1 MSHAWI
7 ESGRRA
13 FSRVLPQADRP
24 AREEPLAT
32 GDEGALARRTW
43 AGFTP
48 DSAVAVAT
56 WLVGMALAVLL
67 VRWFDLDP
75 YTVGGV
81 VMPMGV
87 GAVAGA
93 IVLALFLL
101 RRSDLLIGVGIGV
114 YSAWI
119 ALAMATTLHGSPY
132 GFGLLSGDA
141 GRFVAMAMKFTQ
153 TSASSDPFIKGMPSE
168 YPPLYPWVVGHVAR
182 LVDRPAWQLFG
193 DMQIVVM
200 TGAVVLSYVL
210 WRRLVSPGVAFAIA
224 GLSPA
229 VFAGPSKDYE
239 FIALLVFTPWVLAT
253 CLRLPRERGGLHWLS
268 SGIIGGLLVLTYEA
282 WIFYAAAGIVALLVL
297 SFRAAAARGRYLLHL
312 LGVTVTAVVVASWY
326 LVPFGWDVLTQH
338 SERVSDLWMS
348 AAISDHPLYLP
359 FLQVTP
365 LAAIQLAGLL
375 GMLWYRRTT
384 WWAQPLLLLVLGTY
398 AYRVAFLLRTAYDN
412 HTGYLQYTETL
423 ISMLFMVAGVLTFAE
438 AVPPLWRRL
447 SIPSVG
453 RVSRERLVAVTVVVV
468 LVVWAFVQG
477 WPQWVPGPRGLRD
490 SVTAVG
496 EVNRGTDAHAE
507 PLPDGSLVRFAPPAG
522 YIYPRFPTSDV
533 ERVVTSQLGASA
545 RPVVLVYDQRLFA
558 FTTYYGYTAVDR
570 LSANSLTLWDA
581 RTAEIK
587 KLAKITDPAQFA
599 TAVDKTPY
607 GPIDV
612 FVLHVA
618 NETKW
623 QWLNVPF
630 SPQSFDAAHFHIERL
645 PDNAV
650 IAVRKH

>member
-13 FSRVLPQADRP
+13 FRRVLPQADRP
-24 AREEPLAT
+24 TDREPVA
-32 GDEGALARRTW
+32 
-43 AGFTP
+43 AGHGTTVAQRSLWGVTS

-56 WLVGMALAVLL
+56 WLVGTALAVVL

-81 VMPMGV
+81 VMPIGV
-87 GAVAGA
+87 GAVAGG

-101 RRSDLLIGVGIGV
+101 RRSATLIGAGIGV
-114 YSAWI
+114 YSASI
-119 ALAMATTLHGSPY
+119 GLAMATTLHGSPY
-132 GFGLLSGDA
+132 GFGLLTGDA
-141 GRFVAMAMKFTQ
+141 GRFVAMAMKFMH
-153 TSASSDPFIKGMPSE
+153 TSASADPFVKGMPSE

-182 LVDRPAWQLFG
+182 VVDRPAWQLFG

-210 WRRLVSPGVAFAIA
+210 WRRLVTPGVAFAIA

-253 CLRLPRERGGLHWLS
+253 FLRLPRERGGLHWLS

-282 WIFYAAAGIVALLVL
+282 WIFYAAAGLVVLLALNL
-297 SFRAAAARGRYLLHL
+297 RAASDRGRYLLYL
-312 LGVTVTAVVVASWY
+312 VGVAVTALVVSSWY
-326 LVPFGWDVLTQH
+326 LVPFGWDLLTQGG
-338 SERVSDLWMS
+338 ERVSDLWMS
-348 AAISDHPLYLP
+348 SGISDHPLYLP
-359 FLQVTP
+359 FLQATP
-365 LAAIQLAGLL
+365 LAVIQLVGLL
-375 GMLWYRRTT
+375 GTMWYRRTT
-384 WWAQPLLLLVLGTY
+384 WWAQPLLLLVLGSY
-398 AYRVAFLLRTAYDN
+398 VYRVVFLLRTAYDN
-412 HTGYLQYTETL
+412 HTGYLQYTDTL
-423 ISMLFMVAGVLTFAE
+423 ISMVLMVAGVLTLAE
-438 AVPPLWRRL
+438 VVPSVWRRL

-453 RVSRERLVAVTVVVV
+453 RIPRERLVSVTAVVV
-468 LVVWAFVQG
+468 LVVWAFMQG

-490 SVTAVG
+490 SVTGVG
-496 EVNRGTDAHAE
+496 DVNRGSDAHAE
-507 PLPDGSLVRFAPPAG
+507 PLPDGSLVRFAPPAS

-533 ERVVTSQLGASA
+533 ERVVTAQLGANA

-558 FTTYYGYTAVDR
+558 FTDYYGYTAVDR
-570 LSANSLTLWDA
+570 LSANTLTLWDA

-599 TAVDKTPY
+599 AAVDTTPY

-618 NETKW
+618 GDRW

-630 SPQSFDAAHFHIERL
+630 SPLSFDAQHFHIERL
-645 PDNAV
+645 PDSTV
-650 IAVRKH
+650 IAVRKR

>member
-7 ESGRRA
+7 QSGRRA
-13 FSRVLPQADRP
+13 FRRVLPEADRP
-24 AREEPLAT
+24 TSAEPAAAGREA
-32 GDEGALARRTW
+32 ALVGGSRW
-43 AGFTP
+43 GFP
-48 DSAVAVAT
+48 MDSAVAVAT
-56 WLVGMALAVLL
+56 WLVGTALAVVL

-81 VMPMGV
+81 VMPIGI

-93 IVLALFLL
+93 IVLTLFLL
-101 RRSDLLIGVGIGV
+101 RRSASLIGAGIGV
-114 YSAWI
+114 YSATI

-132 GFGLLSGDA
+132 GFGLLTGDA
-141 GRFVAMAMKFTQ
+141 GRFVAMAMKFMH
-153 TSASSDPFIKGMPSE
+153 TSQSADPFVKGMPSE
-168 YPPLYPWVVGHVAR
+168 YPPLYPWIVGHVAR

-193 DMQIVVM
+193 EMQIVVM

-239 FIALLVFTPWVLAT
+239 FIALLVFVPWVLAT
-253 CLRLPRERGGLHWLS
+253 FLRLPRERGGLHWLS

-282 WIFYAAAGIVALLVL
+282 WIFYASAGLVVLLIL
-297 SFRAAAARGRYLLHL
+297 NLRATRARGRYLLYL
-312 LGVTVTAVVVASWY
+312 VGVAVTALVVSSWY
-326 LVPFGWDVLTQH
+326 LVPFGWDLLTQGG
-338 SERVSDLWMS
+338 ERVSDLWMS
-348 AAISDHPLYLP
+348 AGISDHPLYLP
-359 FLQVTP
+359 FLLVTP
-365 LAAIQLAGLL
+365 IAAIQLAGLL
-375 GMLWYRRTT
+375 GTLWYWRTT
-384 WWAQPLLLLVLGTY
+384 WWAQPLLLIVLGSY
-398 AYRVAFLLRTAYDN
+398 AYRVVFLLRTAYDN
-412 HTGYLQYTETL
+412 HTGYLQYTDTL
-423 ISMLFMVAGVLTFAE
+423 ISMALMVAGVLTIAE

-453 RVSRERLVAVTVVVV
+453 RLSRERLVAVTAVLV
-468 LVVWAFVQG
+468 LVVWAFMQG

-496 EVNRGTDAHAE
+496 DVNRGTDVHAE
-507 PLPDGSLVRFAPPAG
+507 PLPDGSLVRFAPPAS

-533 ERVVTSQLGASA
+533 ERVVTAQLGANA

-558 FTTYYGYTAVDR
+558 FTDYYGYTAVDR
-570 LSANSLTLWDA
+570 LSANTLTLWDA
-581 RTAEIK
+581 RTAAIK

-599 TAVDKTPY
+599 AAVDKTPY

-618 NETKW
+618 GDRW
-623 QWLNVPF
+623 QWLSVAF
-630 SPQSFDAAHFHIERL
+630 SPLSFDAQHFHIERL
-645 PDNAV
+645 PDSTV
-650 IAVRKH
+650 IAVRKR